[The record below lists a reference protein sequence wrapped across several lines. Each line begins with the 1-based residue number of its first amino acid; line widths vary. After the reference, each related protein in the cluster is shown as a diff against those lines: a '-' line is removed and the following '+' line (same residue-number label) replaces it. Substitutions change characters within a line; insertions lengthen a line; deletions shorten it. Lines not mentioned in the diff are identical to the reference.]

1 VKFLELLNE
10 DRTYQIKGLSF
21 NSVHKLFIP
30 VQFNDMTTVL
40 DGGIINERIKVYPTL
55 ESALKKSNIVY
66 EFMTK
71 GKYLKE
77 PDWDIEVGDRENI
90 EATMAAK
97 YPDSRSPLITW
108 LLLKDRPV
116 IFEGIISP
124 NDFINYYLVVDG
136 KPKNVI
142 KSEIISHYVNKR
154 ADVQRN
160 RQKQM
165 ELL

>member
-1 VKFLELLNE
+1 MKFLELLKE

-21 NSVHKLFIP
+21 NTVHKLFIP
-30 VQFNDMTTVL
+30 VQFKDMINVL
-40 DGGIINERIKVYPTL
+40 EGGIVNERIKVYPTL

-77 PDWDIEVGDRENI
+77 PDWDIDVGDRDNI

-97 YPDSRSPLITW
+97 YPDSRNPMITW
-108 LLLKDRPV
+108 LLLKDKPV

-136 KPKNVI
+136 KPNNVT
-142 KSEIISHYVNKR
+142 KSEIISFFVNKK